1 MEFSR
6 QEYWSGWPFP
16 LSGDLPD
23 PGINPRSPALHADS
37 SPSGP
42 AEKHIYISIAVSISI
57 SSVQSLSHVQLFA
70 TPWTVAHQ
78 APLFMG
84 ILQTKLLEWI
94 AMPSSKGS
102 SKPRDQTQVS
112 CIAGGFFT
120 IWASRK
126 PKNTGVVSPSLPQG
140 IFPTQ
145 ELSQGLLLCRWI
157 LYQLSY
163 QGSPSISMCYVLI
176 SLVMSN
182 SLIPYG
188 LTLPG
193 SSVHGVLQTR
203 TLEWVSMLSSR
214 GSSQP
219 GIEPVSLM
227 SSALVGGFFT
237 TSTTYTISISISTST
252 SLSICCLRYQGL

>member
-1 MEFSR
+1 MPCPPPR
-6 QEYWSGWPFP
+6 
-16 LSGDLPD
+16 DLPN
-23 PGINPRSPALHADS
+23 PGIKPKSHALQVDSLPSEPA
-37 SPSGP
+37 G
-42 AEKHIYISIAVSISI
+42 
-57 SSVQSLSHVQLFA
+57 
-70 TPWTVAHQ
+70 
-78 APLFMG
+78 
-84 ILQTKLLEWI
+84 
-94 AMPSSKGS
+94 
-102 SKPRDQTQVS
+102 
-112 CIAGGFFT
+112 
-120 IWASRK
+120 K